1 LTVGAAIYSGS
12 TYTMIPEQFEG
23 RTSVPLQEVVNLLT
37 DVVLTRRLQGKEYGT
52 IIYAEGMNDL
62 ISLENENVPK
72 DEHGHV
78 RYAELHLE
86 EYLRNRVVT
95 EIKRRSG
102 VTVKMQPHKRG
113 YEARQANPNFNDR
126 VLCKMLGSQAVDAI
140 LNGQF
145 GNMISFEG
153 YFDPKLVPFEELIDQ
168 KTLLVKNRAVELNGG
183 FYQTMLAMQQHF
195 DSNVMLTT

>member
-1 LTVGAAIYSGS
+1 
-12 TYTMIPEQFEG
+12 
-23 RTSVPLQEVVNLLT
+23 
-37 DVVLTRRLQGKEYGT
+37 
-52 IIYAEGMNDL
+52 
-62 ISLENENVPK
+62 
-72 DEHGHV
+72 
-78 RYAELHLE
+78 
-86 EYLRNRVVT
+86 
-95 EIKRRSG
+95 
-102 VTVKMQPHKRG
+102 
-113 YEARQANPNFNDR
+113 
-126 VLCKMLGSQAVDAI
+126 MLGSQAVDAI